1 MTCPARPGR
10 LHPGLPEPRA
20 AATPGEEALG
30 RIRAF
35 VRRRFPLAAAPQVDD
50 DHPLLD
56 SGIVDSLGIL
66 DLVTFLEKTF
76 GIRVSDHEMNAQNF
90 GTIASVA
97 RFVQSKG

>member
-1 MTCPARPGR
+1 MA
-10 LHPGLPEPRA
+10 EPRA
-20 AATPGEEALG
+20 AAAPGEETLG

-35 VRRRFPLAAAPQVDD
+35 VRRRFPLAAAPGVTD

-76 GIRVSDHEMNAQNF
+76 GISVGDQEMNAQNF

-97 RFVQSKG
+97 RFVQQKVTTETQRHRG